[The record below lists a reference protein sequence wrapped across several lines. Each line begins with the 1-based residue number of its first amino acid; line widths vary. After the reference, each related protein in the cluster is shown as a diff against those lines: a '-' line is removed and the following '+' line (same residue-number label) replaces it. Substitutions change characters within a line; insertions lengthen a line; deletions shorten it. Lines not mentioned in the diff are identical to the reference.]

1 MVYEQIFF
9 DQPVKNNF
17 RTYHNIWEIDTSQ
30 EDDYTT
36 VCLLEYNYTNHYYKM
51 IPIDL
56 SKRQALDVDPK
67 AIQKLIFLKIYIL
80 KAIKVNINDNTT
92 MLFITEEAKET
103 VLDFSWVTVKV
114 LRIFFFYF
122 NIVSL

>member
-1 MVYEQIFF
+1 
-9 DQPVKNNF
+9 
-17 RTYHNIWEIDTSQ
+17 
-30 EDDYTT
+30 
-36 VCLLEYNYTNHYYKM
+36 M

-67 AIQKLIFLKIYIL
+67 AIQKLIFLKTYIL

-103 VLDFSWVTVKV
+103 VLDFS
-114 LRIFFFYF
+114 
-122 NIVSL
+122 

>member
-1 MVYEQIFF
+1 
-9 DQPVKNNF
+9 
-17 RTYHNIWEIDTSQ
+17 
-30 EDDYTT
+30 
-36 VCLLEYNYTNHYYKM
+36 M

-67 AIQKLIFLKIYIL
+67 AIQKLIFLKIHIL

-103 VLDFSWVTVKV
+103 VLDFS
-114 LRIFFFYF
+114 
-122 NIVSL
+122 

>member
-1 MVYEQIFF
+1 
-9 DQPVKNNF
+9 
-17 RTYHNIWEIDTSQ
+17 
-30 EDDYTT
+30 
-36 VCLLEYNYTNHYYKM
+36 M

-103 VLDFSWVTVKV
+103 VLDFS
-114 LRIFFFYF
+114 
-122 NIVSL
+122 

>member
-1 MVYEQIFF
+1 
-9 DQPVKNNF
+9 
-17 RTYHNIWEIDTSQ
+17 
-30 EDDYTT
+30 
-36 VCLLEYNYTNHYYKM
+36 M

-103 VLDFSWVTVKV
+103 ILDFLQGTVKV
-114 LRIFFFYF
+114 L
-122 NIVSL
+122 